1 MELEIL
7 FSNVILRFSFNLF
20 VAFVIIKLIYHRDY
34 KGNDFVFTYFMFN
47 TLIFFFAYIL
57 GNLDINMAFGFG
69 LFAVFAIL
77 RYRTDPIPI
86 KEMTYLFIV
95 ITIGVINA
103 LSTNQVI
110 FEELL
115 FANAAIVIMTFF
127 LEKYWVSNLIV
138 KDYRIKTIV
147 YNDMDMIKP
156 ENYQK
161 LLDDVVKKTG
171 LPIIDCKV
179 GHQKRQAKKTILYHL
194 KRIIFFDNVFN
205 PLLI

>member
-1 MELEIL
+1 MELGLL
-7 FSNVILRFSFNLF
+7 FSNIFIRFSFNLF
-20 VAFVIIKLIYHRDY
+20 IAFVIIKLIYHRDY

-103 LSTNQVI
+103 LSTNQVV
-110 FEELL
+110 FEELI
-115 FANAAIVIMTFF
+115 FANVAIVVMTFF
-127 LEKYWVSNLIV
+127 LEKYWVSNLVV

-171 LPIIDCKV
+171 LQIIDCKV
-179 GHQKRQAKKTILYHL
+179 GRINFLENWANVKLYYKKE
-194 KRIIFFDNVFN
+194 N
-205 PLLI
+205 PL

>member
-1 MELEIL
+1 MEFESL
-7 FSNVILRFSFNLF
+7 FSNIFIRFSFNLLI
-20 VAFVIIKLIYHRDY
+20 AFVIIKLIYHRDY

-103 LSTNQVI
+103 LSGNQVVFI
-110 FEELL
+110 ELF
-115 FANAAIVIMTFF
+115 FANV
-127 LEKYWVSNLIV
+127 
-138 KDYRIKTIV
+138 TIV
-147 YNDMDMIKP
+147 LLTFLLERHLVNNLPDNGLSSKTVVYNNMEMIKP
-156 ENYQK
+156 ENHQA
-161 LLDDVVKKTG
+161 LIDELAQKTG
-171 LPIIDCKV
+171 LSIVSCKIGRLNFV
-179 GHQKRQAKKTILYHL
+179 ENQVNVKLYY
-194 KRIIFFDNVFN
+194 KE
-205 PLLI
+205 

>member
-1 MELEIL
+1 MEFESL
-7 FSNVILRFSFNLF
+7 FSNIFIRFSFNIF
-20 VAFVIIKLIYHRDY
+20 IAFVIIKLIYHRDY

-103 LSTNQVI
+103 LSGKQVVFI
-110 FEELL
+110 ELL
-115 FANAAIVIMTFF
+115 FANV
-127 LEKYWVSNLIV
+127 
-138 KDYRIKTIV
+138 TIV
-147 YNDMDMIKP
+147 LLTFLLERHWVNNLPDNGLSSKTVVYNNMEMIKP
-156 ENYQK
+156 ENHQA
-161 LLDDVVKKTG
+161 LIDELAEKTG
-171 LPIIDCKV
+171 LSIVSCKIGRLNFV
-179 GHQKRQAKKTILYHL
+179 ENQVNVKLYY
-194 KRIIFFDNVFN
+194 KE
-205 PLLI
+205 

>member
-1 MELEIL
+1 MELETL
-7 FSNVILRFSFNLF
+7 FSNVILRFSFNLL

-47 TLIFFFAYIL
+47 TLIFFFAFIL

-103 LSTNQVI
+103 LSANQVV
-110 FEELL
+110 FTELL
-115 FANAAIVIMTFF
+115 FANFSIVLLTFL
-127 LEKYWVSNLIV
+127 LERHWVNNLPDDGISS
-138 KDYRIKTIV
+138 KTVV
-147 YNDMDMIKP
+147 YNDMEMIKP
-156 ENYQK
+156 ENHQA
-161 LLDDVVKKTG
+161 LINDLALKTG
-171 LPIIDCKV
+171 LSVISIKI
-179 GHQKRQAKKTILYHL
+179 GRINFIENYANIKLYY
-194 KRIIFFDNVFN
+194 RD
-205 PLLI
+205 

>member
-7 FSNVILRFSFNLF
+7 FSNVILRFSFNLL
-20 VAFVIIKLIYHRDY
+20 VAFIIIKLIYHRDY

-103 LSTNQVI
+103 LSANQVV
-110 FEELL
+110 FTELL
-115 FANAAIVIMTFF
+115 FANFSIVLLTFL
-127 LEKYWVSNLIV
+127 LERHWVNNLP
-138 KDYRIKTIV
+138 DDGLSTKTVV
-147 YNDMDMIKP
+147 YNDMEMIKP
-156 ENYQK
+156 ENHQA
-161 LLDDVVKKTG
+161 LINDLAQKTG
-171 LPIIDCKV
+171 LSVISIKV
-179 GHQKRQAKKTILYHL
+179 GRINFIENHANIKLYY
-194 KRIIFFDNVFN
+194 RD
-205 PLLI
+205 

>member
-1 MELEIL
+1 MIHALINMELETL
-7 FSNVILRFSFNLF
+7 FSNVILRFSFNLL

-47 TLIFFFAYIL
+47 TLIFFFAFIL

-103 LSTNQVI
+103 LSANQVV
-110 FEELL
+110 FTELL
-115 FANAAIVIMTFF
+115 FANFSIVLLTFL
-127 LEKYWVSNLIV
+127 LERHWVNNLP
-138 KDYRIKTIV
+138 DDGLSTKTVV
-147 YNDMDMIKP
+147 YNDMEMIKP
-156 ENYQK
+156 ENHQA
-161 LLDDVVKKTG
+161 LINDLAQKTG
-171 LPIIDCKV
+171 LSVISIKV
-179 GHQKRQAKKTILYHL
+179 GRINFIENHANIKLYY
-194 KRIIFFDNVFN
+194 KD
-205 PLLI
+205 

>member
-1 MELEIL
+1 MEFEYL
-7 FSNVILRFSFNLF
+7 FSNIFIRFSFNLF
-20 VAFVIIKLIYHRDY
+20 IAFVIIKLIYHRDD

-103 LSTNQVI
+103 LSGNQVVFI
-110 FEELL
+110 ELL
-115 FANAAIVIMTFF
+115 FANV
-127 LEKYWVSNLIV
+127 
-138 KDYRIKTIV
+138 TIV
-147 YNDMDMIKP
+147 LLTFLLERHWVNNLPDNGLSSKTVVYNNMEMIKP
-156 ENYQK
+156 ENHQA
-161 LLDDVVKKTG
+161 LIDELAQKTG
-171 LPIIDCKV
+171 LSIVSCKIGRLNFV
-179 GHQKRQAKKTILYHL
+179 ENQVNVKLYY
-194 KRIIFFDNVFN
+194 KE
-205 PLLI
+205 

>member
-1 MELEIL
+1 MEFESL
-7 FSNVILRFSFNLF
+7 FSNIFIRFSFNLLI
-20 VAFVIIKLIYHRDY
+20 AFVIIKLIYHRDY

-103 LSTNQVI
+103 LSANQVVFI
-110 FEELL
+110 ELL
-115 FANAAIVIMTFF
+115 FANV
-127 LEKYWVSNLIV
+127 
-138 KDYRIKTIV
+138 TIV
-147 YNDMDMIKP
+147 LLTFLLERHWVNNLPDNGLSSKTVVYNNMEMIKP
-156 ENYQK
+156 ENHQA
-161 LLDDVVKKTG
+161 LIDELAEKTG
-171 LPIIDCKV
+171 LSIVSCKIGRLNFV
-179 GHQKRQAKKTILYHL
+179 ENQVNVKLYY
-194 KRIIFFDNVFN
+194 KE
-205 PLLI
+205 

>member
-1 MELEIL
+1 MIHALINMELETL
-7 FSNVILRFSFNLF
+7 FSNVILRFSFNLL

-47 TLIFFFAYIL
+47 TLIFFFAFIL

-103 LSTNQVI
+103 LSANQVV
-110 FEELL
+110 FTELL
-115 FANAAIVIMTFF
+115 FANFSIVLLTFL
-127 LEKYWVSNLIV
+127 LERHWVNNLP
-138 KDYRIKTIV
+138 DDGLSTKTVV
-147 YNDMDMIKP
+147 YNDMEMIKP
-156 ENYQK
+156 ENHQK
-161 LLDDVVKKTG
+161 LINDLAQKTG
-171 LPIIDCKV
+171 LSVISIKV
-179 GHQKRQAKKTILYHL
+179 GRINFIENHANIKLYY
-194 KRIIFFDNVFN
+194 RD
-205 PLLI
+205 

>member
-1 MELEIL
+1 MELETL
-7 FSNVILRFSFNLF
+7 FSNVILRFSFNLL

-95 ITIGVINA
+95 ITTGVINA
-103 LSTNQVI
+103 LSTEQVN
-110 FEELL
+110 FAELL
-115 FANAAIVIMTFF
+115 FANFCIVLLTFL
-127 LEKYWVSNLIV
+127 LERHWVNNLP
-138 KDYRIKTIV
+138 DNSLSSKTVV
-147 YNDMDMIKP
+147 YNDMEMIKP
-156 ENYQK
+156 ENHQA
-161 LLDDVVKKTG
+161 LINDLAQKTG
-171 LPIIDCKV
+171 LSIISIKV
-179 GHQKRQAKKTILYHL
+179 GRINLIENHANIKLYY
-194 KRIIFFDNVFN
+194 KE
-205 PLLI
+205 

>member
-1 MELEIL
+1 MELESL
-7 FSNVILRFSFNLF
+7 FSNIFIRFSFNLF
-20 VAFVIIKLIYHRDY
+20 IAFVIIKLIYHRDY

-103 LSTNQVI
+103 LSGNQVVFI
-110 FEELL
+110 ELL
-115 FANAAIVIMTFF
+115 FANV
-127 LEKYWVSNLIV
+127 
-138 KDYRIKTIV
+138 TIV
-147 YNDMDMIKP
+147 LLTFLLERHWVNNLPDNGLSSKTVVYNNMEMIKP
-156 ENYQK
+156 ENHQA
-161 LLDDVVKKTG
+161 LIDELAQKTG
-171 LPIIDCKV
+171 LSIVSCKIGRLNFV
-179 GHQKRQAKKTILYHL
+179 ENQVNVKLYYEE
-194 KRIIFFDNVFN
+194 
-205 PLLI
+205 

>member
-1 MELEIL
+1 MELESL
-7 FSNVILRFSFNLF
+7 FSNIFIRFSFNLF
-20 VAFVIIKLIYHRDY
+20 IAFVIIKLIYHRDY

-103 LSTNQVI
+103 LSGNQVVFI
-110 FEELL
+110 ELL
-115 FANAAIVIMTFF
+115 FANV
-127 LEKYWVSNLIV
+127 
-138 KDYRIKTIV
+138 TIV
-147 YNDMDMIKP
+147 LLTFLLERHWVNNLPDNGLSSKTVVYNNMEMIKP
-156 ENYQK
+156 ENHQA
-161 LLDDVVKKTG
+161 LIDELAQKTG
-171 LPIIDCKV
+171 LSIVSCKIGRLNFV
-179 GHQKRQAKKTILYHL
+179 ENQVNVKLYY
-194 KRIIFFDNVFN
+194 KE
-205 PLLI
+205 

>member
-1 MELEIL
+1 MELGFL
-7 FSNVILRFSFNLF
+7 FSNIFIRFSFNLF
-20 VAFVIIKLIYHRDY
+20 IAFVIIKLIYHRDY

-103 LSTNQVI
+103 LSTNQVV
-110 FEELL
+110 FEELI
-115 FANAAIVIMTFF
+115 FANVAIVVMTFF
-127 LEKYWVSNLIV
+127 LEKYWVSNLVV

-156 ENYQK
+156 ENHQK

-171 LPIIDCKV
+171 LQIIDCKV
-179 GHQKRQAKKTILYHL
+179 GRINFLENWANIKIYYKKE
-194 KRIIFFDNVFN
+194 N
-205 PLLI
+205 PL

>member
-7 FSNVILRFSFNLF
+7 FSNVILRFSFNLL
-20 VAFVIIKLIYHRDY
+20 VAFIIIKLIYHRDY

-47 TLIFFFAYIL
+47 TLIFFFAFIL

-103 LSTNQVI
+103 LSANQVV
-110 FEELL
+110 FTELL
-115 FANAAIVIMTFF
+115 FANFSIVLLTFL
-127 LEKYWVSNLIV
+127 LERHWVNNLPDDGISS
-138 KDYRIKTIV
+138 KTVV
-147 YNDMDMIKP
+147 YNDMEMIKP
-156 ENYQK
+156 ENHQA
-161 LLDDVVKKTG
+161 LINDLALKTG
-171 LPIIDCKV
+171 LSVISIKI
-179 GHQKRQAKKTILYHL
+179 GRINFIENYANIKLYY
-194 KRIIFFDNVFN
+194 RD
-205 PLLI
+205 

>member
-1 MELEIL
+1 MVYTKIYMELETL
-7 FSNVILRFSFNLF
+7 FENIIIRFSFNLII
-20 VAFVIIKLIYHRDY
+20 AFVIIKLIYHRDY

-103 LSTNQVI
+103 LSGNQVVFI
-110 FEELL
+110 ELL
-115 FANAAIVIMTFF
+115 FANV
-127 LEKYWVSNLIV
+127 
-138 KDYRIKTIV
+138 TIV
-147 YNDMDMIKP
+147 LLTFLLERHWVNNLPDNGLSSKTVVYNNMEMIKP
-156 ENYQK
+156 ENHQA
-161 LLDDVVKKTG
+161 LIDELAQKTG
-171 LPIIDCKV
+171 LSIVSCKIGRLNFV
-179 GHQKRQAKKTILYHL
+179 ENQVNVKLYYEE
-194 KRIIFFDNVFN
+194 
-205 PLLI
+205 

>member
-1 MELEIL
+1 MEFESL
-7 FSNVILRFSFNLF
+7 FSNIFIRFSFNLLI
-20 VAFVIIKLIYHRDY
+20 AFVIIKLIYHRDY

-103 LSTNQVI
+103 LSGNQVVFI
-110 FEELL
+110 ELL
-115 FANAAIVIMTFF
+115 FANV
-127 LEKYWVSNLIV
+127 
-138 KDYRIKTIV
+138 TIV
-147 YNDMDMIKP
+147 LLTFLLERHWVNNLPDNGLSSKTVVYNNMEMIKP
-156 ENYQK
+156 ENHQA
-161 LLDDVVKKTG
+161 LIDELAQKTG
-171 LPIIDCKV
+171 LSIVSCKIGRLNFV
-179 GHQKRQAKKTILYHL
+179 ENRVNVKLYY
-194 KRIIFFDNVFN
+194 KD
-205 PLLI
+205 

>member
-7 FSNVILRFSFNLF
+7 FSNVILRFSFNLL
-20 VAFVIIKLIYHRDY
+20 VAFIIIKLIYHRDY

-47 TLIFFFAYIL
+47 TLIFFFAFIL

-103 LSTNQVI
+103 LSANQVV
-110 FEELL
+110 FTELL
-115 FANAAIVIMTFF
+115 FANFSIVLLTFL
-127 LEKYWVSNLIV
+127 LERHWVNNLPDDGISS
-138 KDYRIKTIV
+138 KTVV
-147 YNDMDMIKP
+147 YNDMEMIKP
-156 ENYQK
+156 ENHQA
-161 LLDDVVKKTG
+161 LINDLALKTG
-171 LPIIDCKV
+171 LSVISIKI
-179 GHQKRQAKKTILYHL
+179 GRINFIENHANIKLYY
-194 KRIIFFDNVFN
+194 RD
-205 PLLI
+205 

>member
-1 MELEIL
+1 MELGFL
-7 FSNVILRFSFNLF
+7 FSNIFIRFSFNLF
-20 VAFVIIKLIYHRDY
+20 IAFVIIKLIYHRDY

-103 LSTNQVI
+103 LSTNQVV
-110 FEELL
+110 FEELI
-115 FANAAIVIMTFF
+115 FANVAIVVMTFF
-127 LEKYWVSNLIV
+127 LEKYWVSNLVV

-171 LPIIDCKV
+171 LQIIDCKV
-179 GHQKRQAKKTILYHL
+179 GRINFLENWANVKIYYKK
-194 KRIIFFDNVFN
+194 DN
-205 PLLI
+205 PL

>member
-1 MELEIL
+1 MEFESL
-7 FSNVILRFSFNLF
+7 FSNIFIRFSFNLF
-20 VAFVIIKLIYHRDY
+20 IAFVIIKLIYHRDH

-103 LSTNQVI
+103 LSDNQVVFI
-110 FEELL
+110 ELL
-115 FANAAIVIMTFF
+115 FANV
-127 LEKYWVSNLIV
+127 
-138 KDYRIKTIV
+138 TIV
-147 YNDMDMIKP
+147 LLTFLLERHWVNNLPDNGLSSKTVVYNNMEMIKP
-156 ENYQK
+156 ENHQG
-161 LLDDVVKKTG
+161 LIDELAQKTG
-171 LPIIDCKV
+171 LSIVSCKIGRLNFV
-179 GHQKRQAKKTILYHL
+179 ENQVNVKLYY
-194 KRIIFFDNVFN
+194 KE
-205 PLLI
+205 

>member
-7 FSNVILRFSFNLF
+7 FSNVILRFSFNLL
-20 VAFVIIKLIYHRDY
+20 VAFIIIKLIYHRDY

-47 TLIFFFAYIL
+47 TLIFFFAFIL

-103 LSTNQVI
+103 LSANQVV
-110 FEELL
+110 FTELL
-115 FANAAIVIMTFF
+115 FANFSIVLLTFL
-127 LEKYWVSNLIV
+127 LERHWVNNLPDDGISS
-138 KDYRIKTIV
+138 KTVV
-147 YNDMDMIKP
+147 YNDMEMIKP
-156 ENYQK
+156 EN
-161 LLDDVVKKTG
+161 
-171 LPIIDCKV
+171 
-179 GHQKRQAKKTILYHL
+179 HQALINDLAKKN
-194 KRIIFFDNVFN
+194 RIICNKY
-205 PLLI
+205 